1 MPPHCPGDSPWFVDL
16 YQGNHSLKFLLQGLP
31 SREMLDGMASAK
43 DVHTA
48 LRDALKVSV
57 RWQQIARSREGV
69 CVLPKLS
76 PPWAVHGLVLQARGT
91 CR

>member
-1 MPPHCPGDSPWFVDL
+1 MPLSLLAAGAAAVDCSSQCHHTVLVQAPGSMVHIR
-16 YQGNHSLKFLLQGLP
+16 GTTGSCFLLQGLP

-57 RWQQIARSREGV
+57 PLAAECPQQGRV
-69 CVLPKLS
+69 
-76 PPWAVHGLVLQARGT
+76 
-91 CR
+91 